1 MQPPN
6 AALQAL
12 RQLVARARW
21 ALLLAGLLP
30 VTPAAALAPEL
41 QLQQLHHIAWLTRDG
56 APSDIQAI
64 TQTPDGFLWLGTSS
78 GLFRFDG
85 MQFERIDL
93 FPKGD
98 GPGQAQNIATLALGR
113 DGALWVGFTLAGV
126 MRLPTPQEGPGAAH
140 RWYDWNSGLPIGTV
154 FALLPGAQGQV
165 WAATSR
171 GLFTL
176 NGARWEPASHA
187 TGSPS
192 GPIFSLLE
200 DADGAIWLK
209 SQADRWYRRRAGAP
223 SFEFL
228 PALDGVADV
237 AIGPNGRRW
246 MLETEG
252 PLRLE
257 GLDGAGRWPTG
268 LPRGGAAVLADR
280 DGALWIG
287 HGSAGLLRVPAP
299 GQTRGTALAMQT
311 MNGNS
316 GLSSSRVQCIYE
328 DRHGHLW
335 LGTAAGLDHF
345 RPPRAVVMPFANG
358 ATGGVLVP
366 GTDGSVIAAS
376 NTESPVRMRP
386 HLPVQ
391 PLRGDYPTGNVWFGA
406 GWRDPD
412 GSVWLGSAPDLW
424 REAGGQLQRL
434 AAPPE
439 AQPNR
444 PVQTIARDANGTLWV
459 AWVPGPLRRFTDPGW
474 APPAPAERQEIVMV
488 THAAAD
494 GGFWRGL
501 ASGELIRR
509 SPQGSEQ
516 RWGRDEGLALGMVLS
531 VLPQP
536 GRVWVGGELGA
547 AVQIGTRF
555 VPLRVQAEQPL
566 RTVSGIVMSQDG
578 ALWLNDESGILR
590 IGPAPLQ
597 AWLAKPD
604 APVPVTRLDWRDGVL
619 GASPQIRQLPSAV
632 VGSDGRLWFSRHQGI
647 YWVDP
652 TRSTAAVT
660 PPPTQVTGLWADG
673 KPVALGAETELP
685 VAPQVV
691 RITYTAPLPGAAR
704 LLTYRVRLLG
714 LDDRWQDVGARR
726 EQVFNRLPPGD
737 YRLELQALLG
747 ENGSSA
753 VTQLAF
759 SVPPALHQTVGFRA
773 LLGLLAVA
781 VGAALYR
788 WRVAVNCRRMQER
801 IEARLAERE
810 RIARELHDTLLQGT
824 QALSL
829 QIEASLQDLP
839 VDDPRR
845 LRLSRALDR
854 ADATLVDAR
863 ERVQDLRRHQ
873 QPGELALALRE
884 AIELMRGDAAVPIV
898 RAECLGRERPLV
910 NAIWHEAFRL
920 GLEAA
925 QNALQ
930 HAQATLLTV
939 QVQYGADALVLT
951 VTDDGIGLPAATG
964 ADGDAASTA
973 AAPGHFGLR
982 GLQERARL
990 MGATLDIRSRT
1001 GHGTTIQLRVRAS
1014 GAYVSPAP
1022 WRGWWPARRRATPA
1036 ASEPR

>member
-1 MQPPN
+1 MQLLT
-6 AALQAL
+6 AALRAL
-12 RQLVARARW
+12 WRFIAHARW

-30 VTPAAALAPEL
+30 ATPAAALAPQL
-41 QLQQLHHIAWLTRDG
+41 QLRQLHHIAWLTRDG
-56 APSDIQAI
+56 APSNIEAI
-64 TQTPDGFLWLGTSS
+64 TETPDGFLWLGTSS

-126 MRLPTPQEGPGAAH
+126 MRLPTPQEGPGAPH

-176 NGARWEPASHA
+176 NGARWEPAAA
-187 TGSPS
+187 TFGSPS
-192 GPIFSLLE
+192 GPALGLLE
-200 DADGAIWLK
+200 DADGTIWLK
-209 SQADRWYRRRAGAP
+209 GLGDRWYRRTAGAP
-223 SFEFL
+223 RFEYQ
-228 PALDGVADV
+228 PALDGVADL

-246 MLETEG
+246 MLETAG
-252 PLRLE
+252 QLRLE
-257 GLDGAGRWPTG
+257 GASGAGRWPTG

-287 HGSAGLLRVPAP
+287 HGSAGLLRVPGP
-299 GQTRGTALAMQT
+299 GPGGGAALAMET
-311 MNGNS
+311 MTGNS

-328 DRHGHLW
+328 DRQGHFW

-366 GTDGSVIAAS
+366 GQDGSLVAAS
-376 NTESPVRMRP
+376 NTEPPVRMHP
-386 HLPVQ
+386 NGPVQ
-391 PLRGDYPTGNVWFGA
+391 ALPGDYPPGNLWFGA

-412 GSVWLGSAPDLW
+412 GKLWLGSAPDLW
-424 REAGGQLQRL
+424 HEADGRLQRL

-444 PVQTIARDANGTLWV
+444 PVQTIARDAKGDLWV
-459 AWVPGPLRRFTDPGW
+459 AWVPGPLRRFTNPGW

-488 THAAAD
+488 AHTAAD

-501 ASGELIRR
+501 ASGEVIRR
-509 SPQGSEQ
+509 SPEGTEQ
-516 RWGRDEGLALGMVLS
+516 RWGRNDGLALGMVLS
-531 VLPQP
+531 VLTPP

-547 AVQIGTRF
+547 AVQIGPRF
-555 VPLRVQAEQPL
+555 VPLRIQAEQPL

-590 IGPAPLQ
+590 IGPEPLQ
-597 AWLAKPD
+597 AWLAQPD
-604 APVPVTRLDWRDGVL
+604 HPVPVTRLDWRDGVL
-619 GASPQIRQLPSAV
+619 GASPQIRQLPSAA

-652 TRSTAAVT
+652 TRTMAPAT
-660 PPPTQVTGLWADG
+660 PPPAQVTGLWVDG
-673 KPVALGAETELP
+673 KAWPLGADTQLP

-714 LDDRWQDVGARR
+714 LDDGWQEVGARR

-747 ENGSSA
+747 ENGASN

-773 LLGLLAVA
+773 MLGLLALA

-829 QIEASLQDLP
+829 QIEASLQELP
-839 VDDPRR
+839 PDDPQRQ
-845 LRLSRALDR
+845 RLSRALDR

-873 QPGELALALRE
+873 QPGELSLALRE
-884 AIELMRGDAAVPIV
+884 AIELMRGDKPVPVV
-898 RAECLGRERPLV
+898 RAECVGRERPLV

-920 GLEAA
+920 GLEAG
-925 QNALQ
+925 QNVLQ
-930 HAQATLLTV
+930 HAHATQLTV
-939 QVQYGADALVLT
+939 QVQYSADALVLT
-951 VTDDGIGLPAATG
+951 ITDDGIGLPASTGPDEAT
-964 ADGDAASTA
+964 

-982 GLQERARL
+982 GLHERARL
-990 MGATLDIRSRT
+990 MGATLDISSRT
-1001 GHGTTIQLRVRAS
+1001 GRGTTIQLRVRAS
-1014 GAYVSPAP
+1014 GAYVSAAP
-1022 WRGWWPARRRATPA
+1022 WQGWWPSRRRANAA